1 MKRFLAP
8 VVAAAAFVVLLPGL
22 PARAPADVTTPERCN
37 TIVASQLDNRVRQ
50 LDKRAPATNELADR
64 YNDLQRIISE
74 AAQEE
79 EILENTCPSD
89 ASRAPIDV
97 QLGATAAWAY
107 ALQSDVVRAKFAIT
121 CQTVK
126 DVAAAAFVATAWR
139 ELAEVAPPGQATPA
153 PALGE
158 VIPKV
163 ESRASAVGLTL
174 PSLADAS
181 NYWATQQ
188 QDKAKE
194 ATEGCPQ

>member
-1 MKRFLAP
+1 LKRFLAP
-8 VVAAAAFVVLLPGL
+8 VVAAAAFVVLLPGV

-50 LDKRAPATNELADR
+50 LDKHAPATNELADR
-64 YNDLQRIISE
+64 YNELQRIITD

-89 ASRAPIDV
+89 ATRAPIDA

-107 ALQSDVVRAKFAIT
+107 ALQSDVVRTKFALT

-139 ELAEVAPPGQATPA
+139 ELAKVATDQGTPPP
-153 PALGE
+153 PVGE

-163 ESRASAVGLTL
+163 QSRASAVGLSL

-188 QDKAKE
+188 QNKAKE
-194 ATEGCPQ
+194 ATAGCPQ